1 LDHSVKGI
9 VLNITRYSDKSSIVK
24 IFTHNFGL
32 KTFSIRLSKSVKNG
46 SSNLMQPFSPIEF
59 ESSLKENRQIHP
71 IKNLRPSHV
80 LASIPFDATKST
92 IILFLNEVVQK
103 TMVEDYVNDELFQF
117 LNNAIILLDDAVDAR
132 NFHLWCL
139 LEITRHYG
147 FYPLLPDDS
156 SVKVFDLK
164 NAAFI
169 RDLPGHKQFVAGE
182 EVGVMISFLEKEWPE
197 VQSIQLHSQLRSNL
211 LNMLVQF
218 IQLHLENNREI
229 KSLAVLHAVFH

>member
-1 LDHSVKGI
+1 LDYSVKGI

-24 IFTHNFGL
+24 VFTHHFGL
-32 KTFSIRLSKSVKNG
+32 KTFSIRLSKSAKNG
-46 SSNLMQPFSPIEF
+46 SSNLMQPFAPIEF
-59 ESSLKENRQIHP
+59 ESSLKENQQIHP

-92 IILFLNEVVQK
+92 MILFLNEVIQK

-117 LNNAIILLDDAVDAR
+117 LNNSIILLDDAVDAR

-147 FYPLLPDDS
+147 FYPLLPEDDS
-156 SVKVFDLK
+156 VTIFDLK
-164 NAAFI
+164 NACFI
-169 RDLPGHKQFVAGE
+169 RNMPGHKQFVAGE
-182 EVGVMISFLEKEWPE
+182 EVSVLIRFLEKEWPQ
-197 VQSIQLHSQLRSNL
+197 VQSMELHSQLRSNL